1 MGYILTA
8 TLTIDVESMYSVIF
22 YIIVY
27 NLISIGL
34 WILLLSFRNQ
44 SNLVKFKDLGD
55 IVLLFNSNKYLSIIF
70 LIFLFSAMGIPPM
83 IGFFSKLFILLNII
97 KLKMYFFAL
106 FLIILN
112 SIGVIY
118 YLRFIKML
126 YFSTSNKFL
135 FLTDLGEIKAL
146 FLVLLVYLNI
156 FFFLYPDY
164 ILLIIHNIIL
174 YIF

>member
-1 MGYILTA
+1 
-8 TLTIDVESMYSVIF
+8 
-22 YIIVY
+22 
-27 NLISIGL
+27 
-34 WILLLSFRNQ
+34 
-44 SNLVKFKDLGD
+44 
-55 IVLLFNSNKYLSIIF
+55 
-70 LIFLFSAMGIPPM
+70 MGIPPM

>member
-1 MGYILTA
+1 MI
-8 TLTIDVESMYSVIF
+8 
-22 YIIVY
+22 
-27 NLISIGL
+27 
-34 WILLLSFRNQ
+34 
-44 SNLVKFKDLGD
+44 KFKDIGD

-70 LIFLFSAMGIPPM
+70 LIFLFSAMGVPPM

-126 YFSTSNKFL
+126 YFSNSNKFL

-164 ILLIIHNIIL
+164 MLLVIHNIIL